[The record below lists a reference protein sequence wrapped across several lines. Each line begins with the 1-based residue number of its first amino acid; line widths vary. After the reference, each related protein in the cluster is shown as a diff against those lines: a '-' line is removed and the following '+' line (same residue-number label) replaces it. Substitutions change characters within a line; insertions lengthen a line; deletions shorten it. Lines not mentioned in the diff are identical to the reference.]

1 MRCQPEIIRQV
12 ICAEYMF
19 AQAHCHH
26 ECEQALIYVNDI
38 DPNVWISENVL
49 GCSLSASFFWILLIA
64 Y

>member
-1 MRCQPEIIRQV
+1 
-12 ICAEYMF
+12 MF

-26 ECEQALIYVNDI
+26 ECEQALIYVSDT

-49 GCSLSASFFWILLIA
+49 GCSVSASFFLILLIA